1 MMWPPSCHAASPWN
15 TPTLRTSPSL
25 TKETGWNDGGE
36 GENRRNTGRMEV
48 PHPPAVSHPCT
59 PHLDIKEPK
68 HRYDHLSSLS
78 FFFFCLYLV
87 ICLSR
92 CGLCSVEGLHV
103 AVVGLSSVPRVVFLS
118 LSFFEFILLHLPRDF
133 VSAGFLVMKS
143 LMFTIGIHEDNF
155 FEEPLVFVS
164 YLYLDVGEKQKQRR
178 NLKRTNEGMLHL
190 SLVLQYGFA
199 EHGIE

>member
-1 MMWPPSCHAASPWN
+1 MTAARERTEGIPGGWRC
-15 TPTLRTSPSL
+15 PTLQQYRIPALHTSTS
-25 TKETGWNDGGE
+25 KN
-36 GENRRNTGRMEV
+36 RNTV
-48 PHPPAVSHPCT
+48 TTTFP
-59 PHLDIKEPK
+59 
-68 HRYDHLSSLS
+68 LSL

-190 SLVLQYGFA
+190 SLVLQ
-199 EHGIE
+199 